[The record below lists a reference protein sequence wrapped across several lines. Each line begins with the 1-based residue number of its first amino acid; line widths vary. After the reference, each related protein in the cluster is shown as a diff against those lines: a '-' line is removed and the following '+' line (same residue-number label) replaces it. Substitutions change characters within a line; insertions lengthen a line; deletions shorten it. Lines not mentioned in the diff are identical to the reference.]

1 MAASDSDAL
10 ADDSLPWT
18 KPPVH
23 EILLLVGGVVML
35 LALLYT
41 MEFPQNGSFLSPPL
55 IALAGGVLLWP
66 IHTNTAARAL
76 LLSGGVLLLIWAI
89 ARTSTILIPFVAVY
103 LLAYLLHPIVTRL
116 DRRYRIPRWVS
127 SMVVTTLV
135 VGLFITTVVI
145 IAPNIVEQIDRL
157 SRQSL
162 GALEALRGWLATSPV
177 VAELESAGIIERET
191 LIREL
196 TDFVQQQTRRLPSAA
211 EEVLASVGS
220 VLGVVTVLALIPV
233 ILFYTLKDY
242 PSIRDSLVSLFP
254 TANGRRDYIVEAGGI
269 VGNYL
274 RGQLIIS
281 LISGANVAVV
291 LVLFGVPFWLL
302 IGLLVGIMNFVPR
315 LGPIVGMVLG
325 GCVALVFGG
334 WMDAVIVLIVILAQ
348 QLLEQSVLTPKI
360 LSYQMG
366 LHPVLIVFAL
376 LAFGTFM
383 GVFGLLIA
391 VPATAILVTV
401 YRAWREE
408 LTLEL
413 NEYGQMRK

>member
-1 MAASDSDAL
+1 MALPDSDPAESWRD
-10 ADDSLPWT
+10 API
-18 KPPVH
+18 H
-23 EILLLVGGVVML
+23 EVLLLVGGLVML
-35 LALLYT
+35 LALLYA
-41 MEFPQNGSFLSPPL
+41 MEFPQAGSFLSPPL
-55 IALAGGVLLWP
+55 VAVAGGLLLWP
-66 IHTNTAARAL
+66 VHKNAAARAL

-89 ARTSTILIPFVAVY
+89 VRTSTILIPFVVVY

-116 DRRYRIPRWVS
+116 DRKHRIPRWVS
-127 SMVVTTLV
+127 SLAVTMLA
-135 VGLFITTVVI
+135 VGLFITTIVI

-162 GALEALRGWLATSPV
+162 GALEALRDWLATSPL
-177 VAELESAGIIERET
+177 VAELEEAGVIERET

-196 TDFVQQQTRRLPSAA
+196 TGFVQQQTRRLPSAA

-220 VLGVVTVLALIPV
+220 VLGIVTVLALIPV

-242 PSIRDSLVSLFP
+242 PSIRDSLVGLFP

-281 LISGANVAVV
+281 LISGANVAVA
-291 LVLFGVPFWLL
+291 LALFGVPFWLL
-302 IGLLVGIMNFVPR
+302 IGLLVGVMNFVPR

-325 GCVALVFGG
+325 GCIGFLFGG
-334 WMDAVIVLIVILAQ
+334 WMDAVIVLVVILAQ

-383 GVFGLLIA
+383 GIFGLLIA
-391 VPATAILVTV
+391 VPATAILVTI

-413 NEYGQMRK
+413 NEYGQTQRR